1 METLPNNPNVT
12 GVFLL
17 DFLDDCF
24 DVRTEDF
31 KSFKKRL
38 PVGTLFVSKWRD
50 TEDWCVSLY
59 GEDDRQSQ
67 VFIST
72 VSEFWDALKLF
83 HVKQHFN
90 N

>member
-1 METLPNNPNVT
+1 METLHDSEKIT
-12 GVFLL
+12 AVFLANY
-17 DFLDDCF
+17 LDDF
-24 DVRTEDF
+24 DVEIKGER
-31 KSFKKRL
+31 SFKKRL
-38 PVGTLFVSKWRD
+38 PVGTLFVQKWRD
-50 TEDWCVSLY
+50 TVEWCVSLY
-59 GEDDRQSQ
+59 GTDDRQSQ

>member
-1 METLPNNPNVT
+1 MEKTLQNSEKIT
-12 GVFLL
+12 AAFLANY
-17 DFLDDCF
+17 LDDF
-24 DVRTEDF
+24 DVEIKGER
-31 KSFKKRL
+31 SFKKRL
-38 PVGTLFVSKWRD
+38 PVGTLFVQKWRD
-50 TEDWCVSLY
+50 TVEWCVSLY
-59 GEDDRQSQ
+59 GTDDRQSQ

>member
-1 METLPNNPNVT
+1 MEKTLQDSEKIT
-12 GVFLL
+12 AAFLANY
-17 DFLDDCF
+17 LDDF
-24 DVRTEDF
+24 DVEIKGER
-31 KSFKKRL
+31 SFKKRL
-38 PVGTLFVSKWRD
+38 PVGTLFVQKWRD
-50 TEDWCVSLY
+50 TAEWCVSLY
-59 GEDDRQSQ
+59 GTDDRQSQ